1 MTDPDSGVRVG
12 AAVDLLKQAGA
23 SLEATVSSLQ
33 QSAWVPTKRW
43 SMAHGDRYFPLIG
56 ALLFVMSIAFPYW
69 KLQLNAP
76 QYPDGLHV
84 TLGVNTIGGD
94 AQEIDG
100 LNHYIGMRPLSE
112 GGKFERS
119 IAVYAV
125 VAMAL
130 LTTMAAVRRKWFWL
144 AALPGILFPP
154 VFTADLFYWLYTFGH
169 NLDPRAALSN
179 AFDDFM
185 PTLLGPGRVGQFTTW
200 SFYDLGFGMSFMA
213 SLLLIA
219 AVIIRIQRERR
230 QV

>member
-1 MTDPDSGVRVG
+1 MTDIERDVRFGGTVT
-12 AAVDLLKQAGA
+12 LLRQASS
-23 SLEATVSSLQ
+23 SLETAVSSFE
-33 QSAWVPTKRW
+33 QSIWVPTKRW
-43 SMAHGDRYFPLIG
+43 SMAHGDRYFPLIA

-69 KLQLNAP
+69 KLHLNAP

-130 LTTMAAVRRKWFWL
+130 VTVVAAVRKKWFWL
-144 AALPGILFPP
+144 AAVPGILFPP
-154 VFTADLFYWLYTFGH
+154 VFTADLAYWLYTFGH

-200 SFYDLGFGMSFMA
+200 SFYELGFGMSFLA

-230 QV
+230 QA